1 MTRHPATQWLA
12 LFLAAASM
20 PALADGNVVDK
31 VYHPYVQPLETEVEW
46 RAILQRDD
54 DRDAL
59 DDAYLQRLGFGRSL
73 SDRWFAELYIIGA
86 GDEDNSLEVEGWEAE
101 AKWQLTEQ
109 GQYSADWGL
118 LFELEKERSREVWE
132 YATTLIAAGAWRRW
146 AGIANLALIYEWG
159 DTINDEFETEL
170 RAQWRYRWM
179 PAIEP
184 GIELYAAETN
194 RGIGPMLRGVQ
205 RLAVMNQLT
214 WEVGV
219 IAGITDESPDA
230 TLRMLLEYEF
240 Y

>member
-1 MTRHPATQWLA
+1 MTRHPARQWLA
-12 LFLAAASM
+12 LFLTAASM

-46 RAILQRDD
+46 RAILQQDD

-59 DDAYLQRLGFGRSL
+59 DDAYLHRLGIGRAL

-86 GDEDNSLEVEGWEAE
+86 GDEDSSLQVEGWEAE

-118 LFELEKERSREVWE
+118 LFELEKERSHDAWE
-132 YATTLIAAGAWRRW
+132 HATTLIAASEWRRW
-146 AGIANLALIYEWG
+146 VGTANLALIYEWG
-159 DTINDEFETEL
+159 DAINDELETEL

-184 GIELYAAETN
+184 AIEFYAAETN
-194 RGIGPMLRGVQ
+194 RGIGPVLRGTQ